1 MKTFFLVLAYNEEEF
16 LKSAVTNLKKVIDD
30 TLTNDFQIII
40 VDDGSTDK
48 TANIALTCK
57 TEIDQNII
65 IQSNK
70 KNIGGAKSIQ
80 KFLKTHDEGK
90 LIVVP
95 GDNDMNIN
103 LIKKLIIESKKNDFV
118 ISFYINREVKGY
130 LRSVISYF
138 FNFLLCTIFQVYAF
152 YLQGPFV
159 WPIEIVKNF
168 NLDNDGVT
176 FISEI
181 NIKLLKSN
189 LKFKEIS
196 GTSNVGSYKSTA
208 ISFKNIFKTFKTL
221 SHLIYEIYILKK
233 FTKNSVRN
241 LNEN

>member
-181 NIKLLKSN
+181 NVKLLKSD
-189 LKFKEIS
+189 LKFTEIS

-221 SHLIYEIYILKK
+221 AHLFNEIYILKK

-241 LNEN
+241 LNKN

>member
-16 LKSAVTNLKKVIDD
+16 LKSAIINLKKVIDD
-30 TLTNDFQIII
+30 TLIDNYQIII
-40 VDDGSTDK
+40 VDDGSKDK
-48 TANIALTCK
+48 TGEIALNCK
-57 TEIDQNII
+57 NKIDQNII
-65 IQSNK
+65 IQSNN

-80 KFLKTHDEGK
+80 NFLKTHQEGK
-90 LIVVP
+90 LIVIT
-95 GDNDMNIN
+95 GDNDMHIN
-103 LIKKLIIESKKNDFV
+103 LIKKLIIESKNNDFV

-130 LRSVISYF
+130 MRSVISYF

-189 LKFKEIS
+189 LKFTEIS

-221 SHLIYEIYILKK
+221 GHLIYEIYILKK